1 MVVSIAQNGP
11 YAFVV
16 RTTNIVAQS
25 FTDLTSN
32 AQDPTND
39 DLPQLT
45 GGANSRQYD
54 SSVCAGT
61 FESGQRAEP
70 VLRGRRLGLVHIHAA
85 IGDEAELTIGPPAP
99 S

>member
-45 GGANSRQYD
+45 GGQIVGNTIPPSAPALSKVGNALNRYSA
-54 SSVCAGT
+54 AGDWDWFT
-61 FESGQRAEP
+61 FTLP
-70 VLRGRRLGLVHIHAA
+70 
-85 IGDEAELTIGPPAP
+85 
-99 S
+99 